1 MVADSSQPLIECEH
15 CASIYRRHELE
26 HGETASCT
34 RCGSTLWRYSGL
46 TLSNWL
52 ALAITALI
60 IFGIANAYPVASMSV
75 QGMMQQAS
83 LLDAVAITW
92 RQGHE
97 IVAVMTGLSGFVLP
111 CCSCPCCCGCWALVA
126 RARTA
131 RVPSSHAPAG
141 PAAALVHGAGVPAGR
156 AGGGGEAGRH
166 GRRFAWHRPGRLRP
180 PDRPAHHFGPP
191 VAPCDLALRRDGWRG
206 AGACRG
212 PGPTAC

>member
-1 MVADSSQPLIECEH
+1 MSS
-15 CASIYRRHELE
+15 E

-75 QGMMQQAS
+75 QGMVQQTS

-97 IVAVMTGLSGFVLP
+97 
-111 CCSCPCCCGCWALVA
+111 
-126 RARTA
+126 
-131 RVPSSHAPAG
+131 SSP
-141 PAAALVHGAGVPAGR
+141 
-156 AGGGGEAGRH
+156 
-166 GRRFAWHRPGRLRP
+166 
-180 PDRPAHHFGPP
+180 
-191 VAPCDLALRRDGWRG
+191 
-206 AGACRG
+206 
-212 PGPTAC
+212 